1 MLGLYMGP
9 EPCDQVNGPIMR
21 QLLEVKKASGRE
33 RSILQGQDPGVVVH
47 FFLALAREHVHSLM

>member
-1 MLGLYMGP
+1 MGP

-21 QLLEVKKASGRE
+21 QLLEVKKTSGRE